1 MLWIALRL
9 PQLPLEIFQRGM
21 PTPEPFVVAT
31 RLQVFACDRKAGL
44 RGIHPG
50 MSLPAA
56 QALSRQLII
65 RQRDPAAETEAL
77 LGLAAWAM
85 QFTPAV
91 AIEFPDMLLLEVSG
105 SLKLLGGLSA
115 IETRMRSQL
124 AELGY
129 SSQIA
134 SAPTSRAA
142 CWMGNLGAEFR
153 CNEDSLD
160 RTVAALPVT
169 VLNKEA
175 HEGLQAIG
183 ATILADVLALP
194 RDGLARRFGQRLLDD
209 IDCALGKLPE
219 ARTFFQPPG
228 KFHSCIELAMEV
240 RQSEALIFAARRL
253 FVQLAGFLAARACGV
268 QRMMLQLIH
277 RESVTPVM
285 VSMLSPG
292 RDAMH
297 FTLLLREQLGRISL
311 GEPVQSLS
319 LTADELVPLAG
330 ENLALFNGNAEATAQ
345 SWQQLVDR
353 LRSRLGKMSVQ
364 GISNAEDHRPEHC
377 SIISEPGTRQ
387 LELEFAERPF
397 WLLPVPRPL
406 PEVGAVP
413 HHEGPLELLA
423 GPERIESGW
432 WDGQEAL
439 RDYFVARSSTQALLW
454 IYRERRPSR
463 LGQWYLH
470 GLFS

>member
-1 MLWIALRL
+1 MLWIAFRL
-9 PQLPLEIFQRGM
+9 PQLPLEIFLRGM
-21 PTPEPFVVAT
+21 PTPEPFAVAANQ
-31 RLQVFACDRKAGL
+31 QVFACDQKAAR
-44 RGIHPG
+44 RGVQPG

-91 AIEFPDMLLLEVSG
+91 ALQFPDMLLLEVSG

-115 IETRMRSQL
+115 IETCMRSQL

-129 SSQIA
+129 SPRLA
-134 SAPTSRAA
+134 SAPTATAA
-142 CWMGNLGAEFR
+142 CWMARLGAESH
-153 CNEDSLD
+153 CTESSLW
-160 RTVAALPVT
+160 RTVAALPIS
-169 VLNKEA
+169 VLDKET

-183 ATILADVLALP
+183 TATLADVLALP
-194 RDGLARRFGQRLLDD
+194 RDGLARRFGQPLLDD
-209 IDCALGKLPE
+209 MDRALGRLPE
-219 ARTFFQPPG
+219 ARTCFQPPG

-253 FVQLAGFLAARACGV
+253 FTQLAGFLAARACGV
-268 QRMMLQLIH
+268 QRMVLKLVH
-277 RESVTPVM
+277 RESITPVI

-292 RDAMH
+292 RDALH

-319 LTADELVPLAG
+319 LTADELVPLAE
-330 ENLALFNGNAEATAQ
+330 ENLALFGGNADTAAQ

-353 LRSRLGKMSVQ
+353 LRSRLGKASVQ

-377 SIISEPGTRQ
+377 SVASEPGTRQ

-439 RDYFVARSSTQALLW
+439 RDYFVARSPTQALLW